1 MDEHKD
7 RLLKHVSWVAF
18 AGMSLAAVSVVW
30 AAGTDWQ
37 PVVVFV
43 FAIFYG
49 IFMVISAVRKRLR
62 QAADPEAAAQTS
74 ILRNTWEL
82 AFTILIIVSSCV
94 GLVLTL
100 YWLVGK

>member
-1 MDEHKD
+1 MDDQKD

-18 AGMSLAAVSVVW
+18 GGMSLTAVCVIW

-43 FAIFYG
+43 FAICYG
-49 IFMVISAVRKRLR
+49 IFMVLSAVRKRLR
-62 QAADPEAAAQTS
+62 QAADPEAVKNTS
-74 ILRNTWEL
+74 VLKSTWEL
-82 AFTILIIVSSCV
+82 AFTILIIMSSCV

-100 YWLVGK
+100 YWLVGD